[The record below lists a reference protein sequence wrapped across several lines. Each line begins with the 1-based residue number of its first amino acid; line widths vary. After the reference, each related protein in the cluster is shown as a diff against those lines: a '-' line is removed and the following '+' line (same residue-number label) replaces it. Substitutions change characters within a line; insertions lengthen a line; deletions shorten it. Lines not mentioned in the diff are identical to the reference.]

1 MLYRFILSTIAL
13 LFCFNEIA
21 AQCTVIAGTNKRI
34 IECGEEVTLLG
45 VGTGIS
51 RFKEG
56 FNDGNADE
64 WDNTPSGAVGTFFGS
79 NSPVGNPYLWFGGS
93 ANSPRIAET
102 PNLNLTP
109 EGSLC

>member
-1 MLYRFILSTIAL
+1 MKKLIFSLPL
-13 LFCFNEIA
+13 LLIFQLNVN
-21 AQCTVIAGTNKRI
+21 AQCSVIAGTNKRI
-34 IECGEEVTLLG
+34 IECGEDVTLLG